1 MLWCLASA
9 GQIDQRHSAFTNLQG
24 EAMSLAG
31 AAVQGMRGAD
41 TGLKNGIAQAAFSG
55 TGFTHNANNGFV
67 LNDAAKMFKDFL
79 ANFFRKKGQM

>member
-1 MLWCLASA
+1 MLRCLTNA

-41 TGLKNGIAQAAFSG
+41 TGLKNGITQTAFAVPDLPIMPI
-55 TGFTHNANNGFV
+55 TGS
-67 LNDAAKMFKDFL
+67 
-79 ANFFRKKGQM
+79 